1 MSSQLVP
8 LGAALPAR
16 RSANIAPVS
25 RMRSGAGI
33 QTSSGS
39 VSAFFSLEHFDRRSG
54 VATYALR
61 VINRTKSSL
70 VCRTWIIGHSG
81 EPVLAYPTFFEIDP
95 YSTNETRVPVWP
107 KDFPSFERAIAEVA
121 GNGVHCV
128 VEAAAPVQPK
138 RGKLYSAL
146 AAGFIAAGLLTVFAS
161 LALRGAIPRIAA
173 FAVTPQALP
182 GTTVEAQYNV
192 SGSGALSYVVIAPDG
207 RRIAGGPLHGSAGSI
222 FIPIPQAPLSGAY
235 AIRLGMNGPLGSA
248 SDTRVVNAV
257 QVTNTGAQITDVSV
271 HPVVAKPGAPIEV
284 AYSAV
289 GEGGYVRL
297 VGTDGT
303 IWSQRPFSRTGQT
316 RLVVPPFGD
325 SRELHVVVRAT
336 KGQTAA
342 QTVAGVFVNA
352 PARPIYDAAAAPADG
367 AAVADDPGGEN
378 GTFAVST
385 RSVHSGDAI
394 VVRIISPR
402 NDMRIALTDAQSHEI
417 VATDASGDAQT
428 VTLRA
433 PSVTAAT
440 RDTIVATFTDAFGQ
454 ESIVEPV
461 TILP

>member
-1 MSSQLVP
+1 MSTQLAT

-33 QTSSGS
+33 QTASGS
-39 VSAFFSLEHFDRRSG
+39 VSAFFSLEHFDRRRG

-61 VINRTKSSL
+61 VINRTKSAL
-70 VCRTWIIGHSG
+70 VCRTWILGESG
-81 EPVLAYPTFFEIDP
+81 EPILAYPTFFQIDP

-121 GNGVHCV
+121 GNGVHCI

-138 RGKLYSAL
+138 RGRLY
-146 AAGFIAAGLLTVFAS
+146 AAAATACVATGLLAVLAS
-161 LALRGAIPRIAA
+161 VGLRGAVPRISA

-192 SGSGALSYVVIAPDG
+192 SGSGALSYVVTAPDG
-207 RRIAGGPLHGSAGSI
+207 RRIAGGALHGSGGSI
-222 FIPIPQAPLSGAY
+222 FVPIPQSPNSGAY
-235 AIRLGMNGPLGSA
+235 AIRLAMNGPFGTA

-257 QVTNTGAQITDVSV
+257 AVTNTGAQITNVSV
-271 HPVVAKPGAPIEV
+271 HPAVVKPGEPIEV

-289 GEGGYVRL
+289 GDGGYVRL

-303 IWSQRPFSRTGQT
+303 VWSQRPFSRTGET
-316 RLVVPPFGD
+316 RLVVPPFD
-325 SRELHVVVRAT
+325 DNRELHVVVRAT

-342 QTVAGVFVNA
+342 QTVAGVFVTA
-352 PARPIYDAAAAPADG
+352 PQKAADADSAAPPSDSDA
-367 AAVADDPGGEN
+367 GGQN

-385 RSVHSGDAI
+385 PTVHSGDAI

-417 VATDASGDAQT
+417 TAVNAGGDAQS

-433 PSVTAAT
+433 PVVSVAT

>member
-1 MSSQLVP
+1 MSTELAPV
-8 LGAALPAR
+8 GATLPAR
-16 RSANIAPVS
+16 RSAHLAAMS

-33 QTSSGS
+33 QTASGS
-39 VSAFFSLEHFDRRSG
+39 VSAFFSLEHFDRRRG

-61 VINRTKSSL
+61 VINRTKSAL
-70 VCRTWIIGHSG
+70 VCRTWILGESG
-81 EPVLAYPTFFEIDP
+81 EPILAYPTFFQVDP
-95 YSTNETRVPVWP
+95 YSTDETRVPVWP

-121 GNGVHCV
+121 GNGVHCI
-128 VEAAAPVQPK
+128 VEAAAPAQPK
-138 RGKLYSAL
+138 LGRLYAAL
-146 AAGFIAAGLLTVFAS
+146 AGGCVAAGLLAVLAS
-161 LALRGAIPRIAA
+161 IGLRGAIPRISA

-192 SGSGALSYVVIAPDG
+192 TGSGALSYVVTAPDG
-207 RRIAGGPLHGSAGSI
+207 RRVASGALHGSAGSI
-222 FIPIPQAPLSGAY
+222 FVPIPPAPQSGAY
-235 AIRLGMNGPLGSA
+235 AIRLAMNGPLGSA

-271 HPVVAKPGAPIEV
+271 HPAVVKPGAPIEV

-303 IWSQRPFSRTGQT
+303 VWSQRPFSRTGETQ
-316 RLVVPPFGD
+316 LQVPPFDD

-342 QTVAGVFVNA
+342 QTVAGVFVTA
-352 PARPIYDAAAAPADG
+352 PARTATDAAAPA
-367 AAVADDPGGEN
+367 ADADAGGEN
-378 GTFAVST
+378 GTFSLAART
-385 RSVHSGDAI
+385 VHSGDAI
-394 VVRIISPR
+394 VVKIISPR

-417 VATDASGDAQT
+417 AATNAGGDAQT

-433 PSVTAAT
+433 PTVTAAT